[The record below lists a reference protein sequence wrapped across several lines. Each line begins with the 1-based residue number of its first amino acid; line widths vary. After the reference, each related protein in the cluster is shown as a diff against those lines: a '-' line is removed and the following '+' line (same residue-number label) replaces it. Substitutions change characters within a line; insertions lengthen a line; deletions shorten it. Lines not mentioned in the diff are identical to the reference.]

1 MQFRRVILAALT
13 AVFLALLGG
22 LAGSTAAAGG
32 TVLVTTTADE
42 YDAITANGLC
52 SLREAISAVNLGQA
66 IGGCPAGAA
75 GDTILLTGG
84 QTYALTRTGS
94 DENANVTGDLDV
106 LTAMRLTTNGG
117 QATIDAT
124 GLSDR
129 VLDFPGS
136 AVYDASLT
144 ALTLY
149 GGSGVALG
157 GGLQVQAS
165 VNLTLDQ
172 VTLQGN
178 SASQG
183 GGGIFNYNGVLTLT
197 HSNLISNSVV
207 GAGTPAGGGLT
218 NYYLATLIDSSVVG
232 NTSTQDGGGIW
243 TQAAL
248 SLRNVTLSGNAAGQ
262 NGGGLFADTA
272 TASLLLSNVTV
283 VSNTADADTDDDGD
297 GGGLYNIATGLVTK
311 LRNSVLA
318 YNVDLSPGTQHPDC
332 SSSSNLDSQGYNL
345 IANVAGCQLGGT
357 ATGNLTGQLPALGA
371 LTNYGTGLWAHALL
385 AGSAGVDDGNPGL
398 PGSGGTACELEDVRG
413 YRRLAPCDMG
423 AFESNGLLLVYLPV
437 AAR

>member
-1 MQFRRVILAALT
+1 M
-13 AVFLALLGG
+13 
-22 LAGSTAAAGG
+22 
-32 TVLVTTTADE
+32 TTTADE
-42 YDAITANGLC
+42 YDAVTANSTC
-52 SLREAISAVNLGQA
+52 SLREAISAVNLGQDF
-66 IGGCPAGAA
+66 GGCPAGAA

-84 QTYALTRTGS
+84 QTYALTRAGS
-94 DENANVTGDLDV
+94 EENANVTGDLDV
-106 LTAMRLTTNGG
+106 LTAMRLESTGG
-117 QATIDAT
+117 QAVIDAT
-124 GLSDR
+124 GLADR

-136 AVYDASLT
+136 AAYDAGLT
-144 ALTLY
+144 ALTLR

-165 VNLTLDQ
+165 VNLALDQ
-172 VTLQGN
+172 VIVQAN

-197 HSNLISNSVV
+197 HSTLISNSVI

-218 NYYLATLIDSSVVG
+218 NYYRATMIDSSVVG
-232 NTSTQDGGGIW
+232 NTSTQDGGGLW

-248 SLRNVTLSGNAAGQ
+248 SLRNVTISGNAAGQ

-272 TASLLLSNVTV
+272 TASLILSNVTI

-318 YNVDLSPGTQHPDC
+318 YNVDQSPGTQHPDC
-332 SSSSNLDSQGYNL
+332 SSNSNIDSQGYNL
-345 IANVAGCQLGGT
+345 IAEVAGCQIGGT
-357 ATGNLTGQLPALGA
+357 TAGNLTGQLPALGA
-371 LTNYGTGLWAHALL
+371 LTSYGNGQWAHPLL
-385 AGSAGVDDGNPGL
+385 AESAGVDGGNPGT
-398 PGSGGTACELEDVRG
+398 PGSGGMACELEDVRG